1 MRLKVLGSSSSG
13 NGYLLCSNSGQV
25 LIIEAGIHLN
35 AIKQELDF
43 DLSKIVACICT
54 HRHSDHFKYAA
65 EYMQSG
71 IDVCASVETL
81 DTIDYSHRMRV
92 IQKQV
97 KHNIGEFIVMAVE
110 VKHDV
115 HCFSFLIQHPESGLI
130 LFATDTMYLPYKF
143 AGLNNLILECN
154 YSQEILDSRLS
165 EGETIDMVRNRVI
178 GSHMSLETCKDVLRA
193 NDLTG
198 VNNIV
203 LIHLS
208 SGNSN
213 SVLFKTE
220 IENLTAKSVF
230 VADKGMNI
238 EFNVT
243 PF

>member
-1 MRLKVLGSSSSG
+1 MKLSVLGSSSSG
-13 NGYLLCSNSGQV
+13 NCYLLTTKSGQT
-25 LIIEAGIHLN
+25 LIIEAGISIKEIKEALN
-35 AIKQELDF
+35 F
-43 DLSKIVACICT
+43 DLSKVIACIAT
-54 HRHSDHFKYAA
+54 HRHGDHFKYAA
-65 EYMQSG
+65 EYMQNGIEVCSG
-71 IDVCASVETL
+71 VETL
-81 DTIDYSHRMRV
+81 DSIDYSHKMRV

-97 KHNIGEFIVMAVE
+97 KHTIGEFVVMAVE

-143 AGLNNLILECN
+143 PGLNNLILECN

-165 EGETIDMVRNRVI
+165 EGETIDVVRNRVI
-178 GSHMSLETCKDVLRA
+178 GSHMSLETAKDFLRA

-208 SGNSN
+208 DGNSN
-213 SVLFKTE
+213 AALFKTE

-238 EFNVT
+238 DFNVT

>member
-1 MRLKVLGSSSSG
+1 MKLHILGSDSSG
-13 NGYLLCSNSGQV
+13 NCYLLISDSGKV
-25 LIIEAGIHLN
+25 LIIEAGLPLKE
-35 AIKQELDF
+35 IKQALNF
-43 DLSKIVACICT
+43 DLSNVIGCIVT
-54 HRHSDHFKYAA
+54 HRHGDHFKYAS
-65 EYMQSG
+65 EYMNTG
-71 IDVCASVETL
+71 IEVCASVETL
-81 DTIDYSHRMRV
+81 DSVDYSHRMRV
-92 IQKQV
+92 ITKQK
-97 KHNIGEFIVMAVE
+97 KYNIGEFVVMPVE

-143 AGLNNLILECN
+143 PGLNNLILECN

-165 EGETIDMVRNRVI
+165 DGETIAMVRNRVI
-178 GSHMSLETCKDVLRA
+178 GSHMSLETAKDFLRA

-208 SGNSN
+208 NGNSDAA
-213 SVLFKTE
+213 LFKTE
-220 IENLTAKSVF
+220 IENLTAKNVF

-238 EFNVT
+238 DFNRD